1 MSPYLTLEE
10 RFLLLRRV
18 NQMESALV
26 LLVEIGVGA
35 VALAKLRRISAR
47 KVKEIGFKS
56 NEVSRAEFRRD

>member
-1 MSPYLTLEE
+1 MSLYLTLEE

-47 KVKEIGFKS
+47 KVREKGFNS
-56 NEVSRAEFRRD
+56 NGVSRAKLRRD